1 MRRSWAKKL
10 KCPKLT
16 RGFPL
21 SISKFRENI
30 INSGC
35 GKVIAIVVGAV
46 VLGGVVFTSC
56 SRQQVA
62 STVIGKDG
70 KEIAVIA
77 EFGGQKLTVADLAE
91 KSKEIGQQF
100 GGAELPSEFQIMMDG
115 QALSQLL
122 DQAAITEIAR
132 QEGVALD
139 DESVLK
145 SFDTEIVNEKKR
157 IREQL
162 VTMGKLKDGATEDD
176 FKKAFKEVS
185 QGQDLDE
192 QITQARK
199 TLADQLKDTEKRA
212 SLLAKLAPTLLQI
225 KLRRSISVTDQ
236 DVTTY
241 VTEFTAKRIVF
252 LDSKE
257 PGKAEERA
265 KKVVAEVRGGLS
277 FDDAI
282 NKYSDEPA
290 EANKKK
296 SDRTVLVSGAQI
308 DFSAENKAVAKLKVG
323 DVSEPVKTFEG
334 YSIVKLISSTPKP
347 PKDFDKQKE
356 QIKAEIERG
365 RLTSI
370 IREKVE
376 AFKKSNKPRFNL
388 KGFEALYDFTMLAT
402 DSSDPK
408 VVQTKR
414 DDVLKRALE
423 VAKSK
428 NNVDQGVGAMVYY
441 AGTKQKANN
450 PEISR
455 ATILPELE
463 LSTKLMTEVKDSP
476 ELHLDLADIYRE
488 MKKGT
493 EAGEQLLAAARLNT
507 KHDPSGQALFQAIAT
522 KIGDFKKDKLITD
535 EVAAA
540 VDKEQ
545 NRWREE
551 NKKIEAERAKAEAE
565 EKKAREAA
573 EKQQKDYEAAQK
585 KKPAVKKE

>member
-1 MRRSWAKKL
+1 M
-10 KCPKLT
+10 
-16 RGFPL
+16 

>member
-1 MRRSWAKKL
+1 M
-10 KCPKLT
+10 
-16 RGFPL
+16 

-35 GKVIAIVVGAV
+35 GKIIAIVAGAV
-46 VLGGVVFTSC
+46 MLGGVVFTSC

-62 STVIGKDG
+62 RTVIGKDG
-70 KEIAVIA
+70 KEVAVIA

-115 QALSQLL
+115 QALTQLL
-122 DQAAITEIAR
+122 DQAAITQIAR
-132 QEGVALD
+132 QEGVQLD

-162 VTMGKLKDGATEDD
+162 VGMGKLKADSSEED

-192 QITQARK
+192 QVSQARK
-199 TLADQLKDTEKRA
+199 TLSEQLKDTAKRD

-225 KLRRSISVTDQ
+225 KLRPSITVTDQ

-252 LDSKE
+252 LDATE
-257 PGKAEERA
+257 PGKSEERA
-265 KKVVAEVRGGLS
+265 KKAVAEVRGGLS

-356 QIKAEIERG
+356 QIKSEIERG
-365 RLTSI
+365 RLASI

-402 DSSDPK
+402 DASDPK

-428 NNVDQGVGAMVYY
+428 DNVDQGVGAMVYY

-450 PEISR
+450 PEIAR

-535 EVAAA
+535 EVAAT

>member
-1 MRRSWAKKL
+1 M
-10 KCPKLT
+10 
-16 RGFPL
+16 

-370 IREKVE
+370 IREKVD